1 MKLHISK
8 VKSGIGAR
16 RDAWAS
22 SHYRLA
28 SASHIQ
34 KRGLMNALLFL
45 DYNIFYPI
53 RGQLTGWYISQG
65 SGQETETTQDILI
78 RN

>member
-65 SGQETETTQDILI
+65 SETETTQDILI